1 MKLTK
6 AKLQR
11 IIKEEL
17 DNILGENE
25 SDAIEKYPEHY
36 KFLQGVMEKGHVGDK
51 RSEKYMTLLFWL
63 ENGRVE
69 GLEAIDEW
77 DARKL
82 IDAARD
88 DSHRKKWERD
98 RKWKEENPD
107 TRTPEERQAA
117 SDRSMAAAHAADPD
131 RFTFGT

>member
-6 AKLQR
+6 AKLQQ

-17 DNILGENE
+17 DNILGEDD
-25 SDAIEKYPEHY
+25 SSVIEEYPEHY

-51 RSEKYMTLLFWL
+51 RSEKYMTLVSWL
-63 ENGRVE
+63 TNGRLE
-69 GLEAIDEW
+69 GLEAIEDW

-82 IDAARD
+82 IDAAKEESNRD
-88 DSHRKKWERD
+88 RWERD

-117 SDRSMAAAHAADPD
+117 SDRSMAAAYEEDPD